1 MICADSQKVNFLL
14 GQQSWYTKFPC
25 FLCLWDSRAQNQH
38 YVNKGLPLTTELK
51 PVDKDVIDNPLVS
64 RDIIIF
70 PLLLIKLGLMKH
82 FIKVFDKE
90 GKCFEYFVN
99 SFTGISIERKW
110 KLLMVQTLENLQ
122 RTCISLN
129 QQIMLIKS
137 LDIFQISDWE
147 FPWR

>member
-51 PVDKDVIDNPLVS
+51 PGDKDVIDNPLVS

-90 GKCFEYFVN
+90 GKCFEYFAN